1 MKNNGY
7 GTTDFQIKKV
17 KKKISDYWDNKFQIK
32 KVKKKFRTI
41 FLEFNLR
48 IDQ

>member
-7 GTTDFQIKKV
+7 GTTNFQIKKV
-17 KKKISDYWDNKFQIK
+17 L
-32 KVKKKFRTI
+32 KKFRTI